1 MDIILNIAI
10 IIGSSIC
17 YNHFELY
24 KYLDMFILY
33 NLIVLFIINY
43 LWNIIYSYFNPPKS
57 FDMLKNIVK
66 KIHNSEIYK
75 KMEENKDNKL
85 NSNLIFKDKVIK
97 DLKDE
102 IHTLE
107 EYISMTNNYK
117 LYYTEYGKKFHK
129 STGCISANINIY
141 NFVVVNNEMLIILE
155 RADRICSNCY
165 FDENNNND
173 KITLYYA
180 KTGKKLYTTLSSIE
194 KTTAKD
200 RILEITIPVMQYNI
214 LLGKMP
220 DLFIE

>member
-1 MDIILNIAI
+1 MDIVLNIAI
-10 IIGSSIC
+10 IIGASIC
-17 YNHFELY
+17 YSQFELY

-33 NLIVLFIINY
+33 NLIVLIIINY

-57 FDMLKNIVK
+57 FNMLDNIAK
-66 KIHNSEIYK
+66 KIQDSKIYK
-75 KMEENKDNKL
+75 KMNENNDNKL
-85 NSNLIFKDKVIK
+85 NNNLVLKDKVIK
-97 DLKDE
+97 ELKDE
-102 IHTLE
+102 IHILE
-107 EYISMTNNYK
+107 EYISMTNSNR

-129 STGCISANINIY
+129 SAGCISANINIY
-141 NFVVVNNEMLIILE
+141 NFVVVDNEMLNILE
-155 RADRICSNCY
+155 RSDKICCNCE

-180 KTGKKLYTTLSSIE
+180 KTGKKLYTTLSGIE

-200 RILEITIPVMQYNI
+200 RILEITLPMMQYNI